1 MIRLPKITLL
11 FTLIVL
17 LPLVSVNSQ
26 TGTAVYRNPRAPVE
40 QRIADLLRRM
50 TVEEKVA
57 QLGSFWEF
65 SKGKPEPQFS
75 EEKFKPVLAN
85 GIGHLA
91 RQREFRDPRQS
102 AEFAN
107 AVQKWLREKTRL
119 GIPAILHDEGLHG
132 HMASGGTVFPQP
144 IAMASTWDTE
154 LIGRIFAVV
163 ALETR
168 ARGGHQIL
176 GPNMDLARDPR
187 WGRTD
192 ETYGEDPYLASR
204 MLVAAVRALQG
215 PGPNYDDR
223 HVMATG
229 KHYAGH
235 GQPEAGSNIGPVN
248 ISERVLRETH
258 LKTFEAAVKEAG
270 LASIMPAYHEI
281 DAIPCHVNSWL
292 LDKVLKQEW
301 GFKGVIVSD
310 YFGVNELQER
320 HRLATNCAE
329 AARMALEAG
338 VDVELPNTQCYST
351 LVEEVKAG
359 RVPMAALDTAVARVL
374 RGKFQLGLFE
384 NPYVDVERAVRVTHS
399 AEHRALAL
407 EAAQKA
413 LVLLKNEGNLLPL
426 DRSRLQSI
434 AVIGPNAARAHYGG
448 YTDPQPPE
456 GVSILE
462 GVRRKVGSSVRVSY
476 AEGCKITKEGG
487 NWWADS
493 STLSDEAEDRR
504 LIAEAVEVAKQS
516 DVAIL
521 VIGGNEDTNKEA
533 WADNHLGD
541 RDSIEPIGRQNDL
554 VRAVRA
560 TGKPVIVFLINGG
573 PLAIPEIAAT
583 VPAILEGFYLGEET
597 GTAAADV
604 LFGDVNPSGKLP
616 VSFARSTGQL
626 PIYYSQ
632 KPSARRGYL
641 YTSKEPLFPFG
652 HGLSYTTFAFDNVKL
667 SKARIRP
674 NEKTIVSVELTN
686 TGTRAGTE
694 IVQMYISDRVS
705 SVTRPVMELKGVAR
719 VMLQPGEKR
728 TVTLEIAPDAL
739 SFLNRRMQRVVEP
752 GVFDVLIGSSSTR
765 LLKTELTVN

>member
-1 MIRLPKITLL
+1 MARLPKITLF
-11 FTLIVL
+11 FTLIAL

-26 TGTAVYRNPRAPVE
+26 TGTAVYRNPRLPVE

-57 QLGSFWEF
+57 QLGSYWEF
-65 SKGKPEPQFS
+65 SKGRPEPQFS
-75 EEKFKPVLAN
+75 EEKFQPVLAN

-91 RQREFRDPRQS
+91 RQREYRDPRQS
-102 AEFAN
+102 AQFAN

-132 HMASGGTVFPQP
+132 HMASGGTVYPQP
-144 IAMASTWDTE
+144 LAMAATWDTE
-154 LIGRIFAVV
+154 LIGRIFAAV

-215 PGPNYDDR
+215 AGPNYDDR

-229 KHYAGH
+229 KHFAGH
-235 GQPEAGSNIGPVN
+235 GQPEAGTNIGPVN
-248 ISERVLRETH
+248 MSERVLRETH
-258 LKTFEAAVKEAG
+258 LRTFEAAVKEAG

-281 DAIPCHVNSWL
+281 DAIPCHINTWL

-301 GFKGVIVSD
+301 GFKGTIVADYTAVSD
-310 YFGVNELQER
+310 LKNR
-320 HRLATNCAE
+320 HRVATDCAE
-329 AARMALEAG
+329 AARLALEAG
-338 VDVELPNTQCYST
+338 VDVELPNTDCYAT
-351 LVEEVKAG
+351 LVESVKSG
-359 RVPMAALDTAVARVL
+359 RVSMATIDAAVARVL

-399 AEHRALAL
+399 ADHRALAL

-413 LVLLKNEGNLLPL
+413 IVLLKNEGNALPL
-426 DRSRLQSI
+426 DRTKLRSI

-462 GVRRKVGSSVRVSY
+462 GVRRKVGASVRVNY

-487 NWWADS
+487 DWWADS
-493 STLSDEAEDRR
+493 STPSDEAEDRR
-504 LIAEAVEVAKQS
+504 LIAEAVEVARQS
-516 DVAIL
+516 DAAIL

-560 TGKPVIVFLINGG
+560 TGKPVIVFLIGGG

-583 VPAILEGFYLGEET
+583 VPAILNGFYLGEET

-632 KPSARRGYL
+632 KPSGRRGYL

-652 HGLSYTTFAFDNVKL
+652 HGLSYTTFALDNPKL
-667 SKARIRP
+667 SKAKIRP
-674 NEKTIVSVELTN
+674 NEKTTVSVEVTN
-686 TGTRAGTE
+686 TGTRAGAE
-694 IVQMYISDRVS
+694 IVQMYIGDRVS
-705 SVTRPVMELKGVAR
+705 SVTRPIMELKGFAR

-739 SFLNRRMQRVVEP
+739 SFYNRRMQRVVEP
-752 GVFDVLIGSSSTR
+752 GVFEVMIGSSSGR
-765 LLKTELTVN
+765 LAKVELTVN